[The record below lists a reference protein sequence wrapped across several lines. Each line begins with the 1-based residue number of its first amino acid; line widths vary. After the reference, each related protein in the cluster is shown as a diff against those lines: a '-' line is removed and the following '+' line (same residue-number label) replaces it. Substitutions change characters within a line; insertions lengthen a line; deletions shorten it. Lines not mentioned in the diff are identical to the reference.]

1 MKFGP
6 PEYFAIMLLAL
17 TMVGSLSTESPLKGA
32 YSLVLLG
39 LLLAVVGADV
49 QTGQIRFTFG
59 SDDLMDGINFIVV
72 AIGMFGVTVVM
83 QESERVWRSGFKLP
97 RDKIKGAGLWITWSE
112 LKESFMPYI
121 GGTVIGF
128 ATGVLPGIGGMTA
141 TLLTYGFEKQI
152 SKHPEK
158 FGERGNRRGCSGR
171 GIQQCQQWG
180 EYGAFDDTWYTGVS
194 LPLPC
199 GRALF

>member
-1 MKFGP
+1 M
-6 PEYFAIMLLAL
+6 
-17 TMVGSLSTESPLKGA
+17 
-32 YSLVLLG
+32 VLLG

-83 QESERVWRSGFKLP
+83 QESERVWRSGFKPP

-121 GGTVIGF
+121 RGTGDRF
-128 ATGVLPGIGGMTA
+128 CDWGA
-141 TLLTYGFEKQI
+141 
-152 SKHPEK
+152 SRHWRHDRHPSYVW
-158 FGERGNRRGCSGR
+158 F
-171 GIQQCQQWG
+171 
-180 EYGAFDDTWYTGVS
+180 
-194 LPLPC
+194 
-199 GRALF
+199 